1 MATIL
6 EYVTKDGNTRYKVQV
21 RIKGHPTQTC
31 TFSRLTDAKKWGSRV
46 EAAIEE
52 GRHNKSAE
60 SKRRTFSEL
69 VDRYINSVV
78 PIRHNKVLARR
89 AITCH
94 LNWWKEHLG
103 PYFVA
108 DINPAR
114 ISELRDQLLSTP
126 VLNAKGKPVVDKK
139 TGKVRVKSTSTVVRY
154 LASLSVMYSTAVDE
168 WGWAES
174 NPVQS
179 IRRPPEPQGR
189 VRFLNDD
196 ERTRFLKACEDID
209 ADMLYPA
216 VILALS
222 TGARQGELLTLKW
235 SQVDFE
241 REVIRLE
248 VTKNKER
255 RALPLVG
262 YAHSVMK
269 SRFQRRRKDTD
280 LVFPR
285 SDGKAPLDIKKRWA
299 RAISVARLE
308 NFRFHDLRH
317 CAASYLAM
325 NGATLAEIA
334 EVLGHKTLQMVKRY
348 AHLSDQHTA
357 GVVKRMNDS
366 IFKK

>member
-1 MATIL
+1 M
-6 EYVTKDGNTRYKVQV
+6 
-21 RIKGHPTQTC
+21 
-31 TFSRLTDAKKWGSRV
+31 WGKRV

-60 SKRRTFSEL
+60 SKRHTFSEL

-78 PIRHNKVLARR
+78 PIRHNAPLARR

-108 DINPAR
+108 DISPAR

-126 VLNAKGKPVVDKK
+126 TLDAHGQPVIDKV
-139 TGKVRVKSTSTVVRY
+139 TGEFRRKSPSTVVRY
-154 LASLSVMYSTAVDE
+154 LASLSILYTFAVDE

-189 VRFLNDD
+189 VRFLSDK
-196 ERTRFLKACEDID
+196 EREKLLSACRAVDPD
-209 ADMLYPA
+209 VLFPA
-216 VILALS
+216 VVLALS
-222 TGARQGELLTLKW
+222 TGARQGEILSLTW
-235 SQVDFE
+235 NQVDLE
-241 REVIRLE
+241 RQVIRLE
-248 VTKNKER
+248 KTKNRER

-262 YAHSVMK
+262 YALSIMQALHL
-269 SRFQRRRKDTD
+269 RRRTDTE

-285 SDGKAPLDIKKRWA
+285 TDGRRPLDIKKRWKRVVEA
-299 RAISVARLE
+299 AGLTD
-308 NFRFHDLRH
+308 FRFHDLRH

-348 AHLSDQHTA
+348 AHLSEQHTA
-357 GVVKRMNDS
+357 GVVKRMNDK
-366 IFKK
+366 IFGK